1 MLTNEQ
7 ENDIEKIFI
16 ELSNEHEFY
25 MDLSSMLRTSNKEL
39 NKLTV
44 PHTREL
50 ILYYLKSDK
59 HSMFQDVAPV
69 AFFIVLMMEHYNHV
83 IREPFFAIFGPDSE
97 IQNCINLRY
106 WNALC
111 HANDKYAAAVNWC
124 EMDKHRFTNFNDI
137 HQVRAHFF
145 KKYLTIN

>member
-44 PHTREL
+44 PHTR
-50 ILYYLKSDK
+50 D
-59 HSMFQDVAPV
+59 
-69 AFFIVLMMEHYNHV
+69 
-83 IREPFFAIFGPDSE
+83 
-97 IQNCINLRY
+97 
-106 WNALC
+106 
-111 HANDKYAAAVNWC
+111 
-124 EMDKHRFTNFNDI
+124 
-137 HQVRAHFF
+137 
-145 KKYLTIN
+145 